1 MKEGFRVLAREL
13 AVEEIEAVAG
23 AYTGPGDDG
32 NSTSIGDNGSG
43 CTTADESWFT
53 VYDDSTQAMQ

>member
-1 MKEGFRVLAREL
+1 MNQPFRILAREL

-32 NSTSIGDNGSG
+32 TSDPVGDAGSG
-43 CTTADESWFT
+43 CTGS
-53 VYDDSTQAMQ
+53 DDSHAFIQAL